1 MLRCQT
7 LKISR
12 FVVAPKLEGVLEQP
26 FAIANEGRLDCEKK
40 LAVRQPSL
48 IQDLLRWNKAVRRL
62 STQKYIAMC
71 AYIFFCI
78 CKNVSVKLTV
88 VINLIMSLIIWPPLR
103 GRYDQLTPSFRI

>member
-7 LKISR
+7 PRISR
-12 FVVAPKLEGVLEQP
+12 SVVAPELEDVPEQP
-26 FAIANEGRLDCEKK
+26 FATADEGRRDFEKK
-40 LAVRQPSL
+40 LAARQPSH

-71 AYIFFCI
+71 AYVFFCI

-88 VINLIMSLIIWPPLR
+88 VINLIMSSIQGTTLC
-103 GRYDQLTPSFRI
+103 GSYDQSRPRSEN